1 MTIYW
6 SPAVFGWNY
15 ATALIELCSLGR
27 EITFLSVLEPRMSEP
42 KHDQVRSRNEPFV
55 QRVATRIWNELP
67 SDDNPY
73 IASHALCHGY
83 DLFELMEKRSFVDVF
98 YLLFRGELP
107 SKADAQLLQTLMIAL
122 INPGPRHPATRAAM
136 NVGVGKT
143 DPVHILPIA
152 AAVLGGEYAG
162 GGIVEASMRFLRK
175 QQKSSA
181 QQTAEQVLQQYEL
194 TTNVDEQLVI
204 APGFGRHHGGV
215 DVLAKNIAAQLCAL
229 EASGAALQWGCQLA
243 AQLEPKGIGWMT
255 TGIAA
260 AVFADL
266 GFQPRAGGSLFQLL
280 GAPGLVAHGIELAN
294 KPITAMPFVSDENY
308 VIER

>member
-1 MTIYW
+1 M
-6 SPAVFGWNY
+6 P
-15 ATALIELCSLGR
+15 
-27 EITFLSVLEPRMSEP
+27 EP

-55 QRVATRIWNELP
+55 ERVATRIWCEQA

-73 IASHALCHGY
+73 IASHATCHGY
-83 DLFELMEKRSFVDVF
+83 DLFELMEKRSFIDVF

-107 SKADAQLLQTLMIAL
+107 GKAEAHLLQTLMIAL

-152 AAVLGGEYAG
+152 SAILGGEFQG
-162 GGIVEASMRFLRK
+162 GGEVEAAMRFLRK
-175 QQKSSA
+175 QQNTDA
-181 QQTAEQVLQQYEL
+181 RVFAESVPQKNSVVPMDISESFS
-194 TTNVDEQLVI
+194 I
-204 APGFGRHHGGV
+204 PGFGQQYGGV
-215 DVLAKNIAAQLCAL
+215 NVLAKNIAAQLMSLDGA
-229 EASGAALQWGCQLA
+229 GAALRWGCQLA
-243 AQLEPKGIGWMT
+243 EQLEPRGVGWLN

-280 GAPGLVAHGIELAN
+280 GAPGLVAHGLELAN

>member
-1 MTIYW
+1 
-6 SPAVFGWNY
+6 
-15 ATALIELCSLGR
+15 
-27 EITFLSVLEPRMSEP
+27 MSEH

-55 QRVATRIWNELP
+55 ERTATRIWSEQP

-73 IASHALCHGY
+73 IATHALCHGY

-107 SKADAQLLQTLMIAL
+107 TKDDAQLLQALMIAL

-143 DPVHILPIA
+143 DPMHILPIA
-152 AAVLGGEYAG
+152 SAVLGGEYLG
-162 GGIVEASMRFLRK
+162 GGDIENIMRFFRK
-175 QQKSSA
+175 QQNSNPQDFVHNFLQHNSGLQKDEH
-181 QQTAEQVLQQYEL
+181 EQ
-194 TTNVDEQLVI
+194 I
-204 APGFGRHHGGV
+204 IPGFGQRYGGV
-215 DVLAKNIAAQLCAL
+215 DLLTKNIAARLL
-229 EASGAALQWGCQLA
+229 TINASGKALQWGNALA
-243 AQLEPKGIGWMT
+243 EQLESHGIGWQV
-255 TGIAA
+255 TGLAA

-266 GFQPRAGGSLFQLL
+266 GFQPRVGGSLFQLL
-280 GAPGLVAHGIELAN
+280 GSPGLVAHGIELAN

>member
-1 MTIYW
+1 
-6 SPAVFGWNY
+6 
-15 ATALIELCSLGR
+15 
-27 EITFLSVLEPRMSEP
+27 MSEH

-67 SDDNPY
+67 SDDNPF

-107 SKADAQLLQTLMIAL
+107 SKAEAQLLQALMIAL

-152 AAVLGGEYAG
+152 AAVLGGQHEG
-162 GGIVEASMRFLRK
+162 GGIVEESMRFLRK
-175 QQKSSA
+175 QQKLDA
-181 QQTAEQVLQQYEL
+181 QHVASKLLQQYES
-194 TTNVDEQLVI
+194 TANADEQLFI
-204 APGFGRHHGGV
+204 APGFGRHQGGV
-215 DVLAKNIAAQLCAL
+215 DLLAKNIATQLCEL
-229 EASGAALQWGCQLA
+229 EASGKALQWGCQLA
-243 AQLEPKGIGWMT
+243 TTMEPQGIGWMT